1 MVVQNSIYM
10 YKETDLISK
19 TRHYASDILQ
29 NELPEACKYHNYN
42 HTQSVV
48 NVFIEIGEAL
58 NLSDEEMEAGVIA
71 AWTHDIGHSVSG
83 KDHEA
88 NSVKLATD
96 YLKKENAPDNLIKA
110 VSAIIMATHMPQRPD
125 SLVEKVMCD
134 ADLHHLGTHD
144 YKEMSEALREE
155 TELTTGQSLPIDY
168 WERNSF
174 FFFNGHS
181 YFTPYAREKYG
192 PVKKKNTAELRK
204 NVKEINK
211 LDKKVK
217 KLEDQLSKTS
227 RKLVLK
233 PDRGIETM
241 FRTTSKNHLDLSNIA
256 DNKANIMIS
265 VNTILVSIMV
275 AYVVRM
281 VPEYP
286 NLAIP
291 VGALIL
297 VSLVTIVLSILA
309 TRPNISSGKFTRKDI
324 ENKETNLLFFG
335 NFHGMSLEDYEW
347 GVKEMM
353 KDADYLYSSLTKDIY
368 FLGKVLG
375 RKYKMLRIAY
385 TTFMVG
391 FVVCILLFL
400 IFYFL
405 PDDFI
410 YTL

>member
-1 MVVQNSIYM
+1 MF
-10 YKETDLISK
+10 KETNLCFK
-19 TRHYASDILQ
+19 TRQFASEILQ
-29 NELPEACKYHNYN
+29 KKLPDFCKYHNYN

-48 NVFIEIGEAL
+48 NAFIEIGEAS
-58 NLSDEEMEAGVIA
+58 NLSDEEMEVGVIA
-71 AWTHDIGHSVSG
+71 AWCHDLGFSLSVQ
-83 KDHEA
+83 DHEKS
-88 NSVKLATD
+88 SVKLATD
-96 YLKKENAPDNLIKA
+96 FLKKENGSDWQIES
-110 VSAIIMATHMPQRPD
+110 VSRIIMATKMPQSPK

-134 ADLHHLGTHD
+134 ADLHHLGKTD
-144 YKEMSEALREE
+144 FGEMSEALRQE
-155 TELTTGQSLPIDY
+155 TELLTGQSVPLDY

-174 FFFNGHS
+174 FFFNNHS
-181 YFTPYAREKYG
+181 YFTAYAQEEYG
-192 PVKKKNTAELRK
+192 PVKKVNTADFRK
-204 NVKEINK
+204 KVKEINR
-211 LDKKVK
+211 LDKKIR

-227 RKLVLK
+227 KKLILK

-368 FLGKVLG
+368 YLGKVLG
-375 RKYKMLRIAY
+375 RKYKMLRVAY

-391 FVVCILLFL
+391 FVVCIILFL
-400 IFYFL
+400 IFYFIPADL
-405 PDDFI
+405 F
-410 YTL
+410 Y